1 MKIIISMKNLKLNTQ
16 SDKFHYWEP
25 EMGERD
31 IDILL
36 RRLKILLKKKV
47 GEITQDEL
55 DEFYELNNLIL
66 ELMSEKLKVKMGE
79 M

>member
-1 MKIIISMKNLKLNTQ
+1 MKIIINMKNLRLNTQ

-31 IDILL
+31 IDVLL
-36 RRLKILLKKKV
+36 KRLNFLLKKKV

-55 DEFYELNNLIL
+55 DETYELIDLIL
-66 ELMSEKLKVKMGE
+66 ELMSEKLKVKIGE